1 MEIIKTAR
9 IYDKDNSM
17 NLLNLSETEINQL
30 IESLARNPKIEEAEK
45 ESTLNWLREQL
56 SEQKIGGAWKRRIR
70 EKGNV
75 I

>member
-1 MEIIKTAR
+1 MEIIKTGR

-17 NLLNLSETEINQL
+17 NLLNLSETDVNQL
-30 IESLARNPKIEEAEK
+30 IESLAKNPKIAEDEK
-45 ESTLNWLREQL
+45 EQTLNWLREQL
-56 SEQKIGGAWKRRIR
+56 SEQKVGGAWKRRLR

>member
-1 MEIIKTAR
+1 VEIIKTGR

-17 NLLNLSETEINQL
+17 NLLNLSETEVNQL
-30 IESLARNPKIEEAEK
+30 IESLAKNPKIEEDEK

>member
-1 MEIIKTAR
+1 VEIIKTGR

-17 NLLNLSETEINQL
+17 NLLNLSETEVNQL
-30 IESLARNPKIEEAEK
+30 IESLAKNPKIAEDEK
-45 ESTLNWLREQL
+45 EQTLNWLREQL
-56 SEQKIGGAWKRRIR
+56 SEQKVGGAWKRRLR